1 MADAVPPPKLSYRL
15 EALVWDAQHHFNQQ
29 NRYGYNGKTW
39 RKYSDPMLM
48 CEMCD
53 QWFACHEVTCLPQGA
68 QFVPFQRNYRFTC
81 RVCGAGQE
89 HFEVLTNTWSSIA
102 MTAMYNLLLTE
113 NATGFVAKEKWL
125 KVADVVA
132 WVRAHWGALCMGRD
146 LAQLEENKSI
156 NKCLYHMVSLAGK
169 EGPLVQLSD
178 DRAEVKLCHPNPN
191 PNPDPNPNPNPSPSP
206 DPSPDPNP
214 HRAKVKLHH
223 LETARLQIK
232 PLNATTIPAVLLG
245 QALSGKASRGQLQP

>member
-1 MADAVPPPKLSYRL
+1 MAEAPVLPPKLSYRL

-39 RKYSDPMLM
+39 RKYCDPMLM

-53 QWFACHEVTCLPQGA
+53 QWFACHEVTCMPQGA

-113 NATGFVAKEKWL
+113 NGTSFVAKEKWL

-156 NKCLYHMVSLAGK
+156 NKCLYHMASTEPAKAGK
-169 EGPLVQLSD
+169 EGPLVQLSV
-178 DRAEVKLCHPNPN
+178 DRAEVKL
-191 PNPDPNPNPNPSPSP
+191 
-206 DPSPDPNP
+206 
-214 HRAKVKLHH
+214 HH
-223 LETARLQIK
+223 LDTARLQIK

-245 QALSGKASRGQLQP
+245 QALSGKASRGQL

>member
-53 QWFACHEVTCLPQGA
+53 QWFACHEVTCMPQGA

-113 NATGFVAKEKWL
+113 NGTSFVAKEKWL

-178 DRAEVKLCHPNPN
+178 DRAEVKLCRTRT
-191 PNPDPNPNPNPSPSP
+191 
-206 DPSPDPNP
+206 
-214 HRAKVKLHH
+214 RALA
-223 LETARLQIK
+223 LTLALALALTLTAPR
-232 PLNATTIPAVLLG
+232 
-245 QALSGKASRGQLQP
+245 